1 MAERL
6 RLRAEALFT
15 HDAQC
20 RIESTNEWDGG
31 VAPRFY
37 LERSP
42 EGTLCRFRADLPDT
56 LVAQLKEICARES
69 GAETLS
75 KLPLFYHEYIQ
86 LLAAHK
92 PIEQIWSGPAYQFNE
107 ATKLAPSI
115 EPIPITEANLS
126 LLEGGFEGWIP
137 DVPHRQPFMAII
149 EDGKA
154 ISLCTSVRITEA
166 IHEAGIETLPAYR
179 QKGYA
184 VNVAAGWAKAVR
196 EIDALP
202 FYSTSWEN
210 VASQRVAARLGLS
223 LFGIDFHIT

>member
-1 MAERL
+1 MSERL

-56 LVAQLKEICARES
+56 LVAQLKELCARES

-75 KLPLFYHEYIQ
+75 KLPLFYDEYIQ

-92 PIEQIWSGPAYQFNE
+92 PIEHIGSGPAYQFND
-107 ATKLAPSI
+107 ATELVSSI
-115 EPIPITEANLS
+115 EPIPITAENLS
-126 LLEGGFEGWIP
+126 LLEGGFEAWIP
-137 DVPHRQPFMAII
+137 DVLHRQPFMAVIA
-149 EDGKA
+149 DGKA
-154 ISLCTSVRITEA
+154 VSLCTSVRITEA

-196 EIDALP
+196 KIGALP

-210 VASQRVAARLGLS
+210 EASQRVAARLGLS
-223 LFGIDFHIT
+223 LFGVDFHVT